1 MGQKIHPFGFRLGVI
16 QNWSSIWYAD
26 KDYAELLHKDLE
38 IRKYLKQ
45 RLEMDPNNP
54 RAEVARIDI
63 ERAGRKV
70 KVHIHTP
77 QPAYAIGQKG
87 DRVEKLRQELEAL
100 SGAEVAVNIIEVPV
114 ADLSAQLVA
123 ERLAAQ
129 LERRISFRRAMKKAM
144 QNTMRLG
151 AKGIRIRV
159 AGRLNG
165 AEIARAEQSREGSV
179 PLHTLRANVDYGVAT
194 SRTTYGAIGVKVWIY
209 LGDVMPGER
218 VETIGGAAGARRP
231 DTRPGRPEGG
241 RGGGRG
247 GGGRGGGGRG
257 GGGRGG
263 RDTQGAAVAAPA
275 SKPADTADA
284 GI

>member
-26 KDYAELLHKDLE
+26 KDYVELLHKDLE
-38 IRKYLKQ
+38 IRKYVKQ
-45 RLEMDPNNP
+45 RLEKDPDNP
-54 RAEVARIDI
+54 KAEVAKIDI
-63 ERAGRKV
+63 ERAGRKT
-70 KVHIHTP
+70 KVHIFTP

-87 DRVEKLRQELEAL
+87 DRVEHLRQELEAL
-100 SGAEVAVNIIEVPV
+100 TGHEVAVNIMEVAV
-114 ADLSAQLVA
+114 ADLSAQIVA
-123 ERLAAQ
+123 ERLAGQ
-129 LERRISFRRAMKKAM
+129 LERRVSFRRAMKKAM

-179 PLHTLRANVDYGVAT
+179 PLHTLRANVDYGTAT

-218 VETIGGAAGARRP
+218 VTDIGGEILAKRP
-231 DTRPGRPEGG
+231 QDGRGPRGDRGDRGERGDSRGPRGGG

-247 GGGRGGGGRG
+247 R
-257 GGGRGG
+257 
-263 RDTQGAAVAAPA
+263 RDRSDAAPRE
-275 SKPADTADA
+275 
-284 GI
+284 

>member
-38 IRKYLKQ
+38 IRKYVKQ
-45 RLEMDPNNP
+45 RLEKDPDNP
-54 RAEVARIDI
+54 KAEVAKIDI
-63 ERAGRKV
+63 ERAGRKT
-70 KVHIHTP
+70 KVHIYTP

-87 DRVEKLRQELEAL
+87 DRVEQLRQELEAL
-100 SGAEVAVNIIEVPV
+100 TGHEVAVNIAEVAV

-123 ERLAAQ
+123 ERLASQ
-129 LERRISFRRAMKKAM
+129 LERRVSFRRAMKKAM

-165 AEIARAEQSREGSV
+165 AEIARSEQSREGSV
-179 PLHTLRANVDYGVAT
+179 PLHTLRANVDYGTAT

-209 LGDVMPGER
+209 LGDIMPGDR
-218 VETIGGAAGARRP
+218 VETVGGDLGVKRP
-231 DTRPGRPEGG
+231 QESRGG
-241 RGGGRG
+241 RGERGEGRG
-247 GGGRGGGGRG
+247 GQRGGGG

-263 RDTQGAAVAAPA
+263 RGRRSERAG
-275 SKPADTADA
+275 ADA
-284 GI
+284 PSSD